1 MKKLLTLAALS
12 GLLASNALAFV
23 VDVNRPTPPGWFTI
37 PGGEFTVTA
46 HNPPDAAFNAIYNN
60 YVPATQLNGGFQTFC
75 LSLSTPA
82 LGNPENATLVNSGV
96 ASGTAF
102 LYNQFARGTLGGY
115 NYVGTRAASA
125 AELQAAIW
133 FLQGSPQW
141 EINALGGAFTSF
153 NAATDMFVLDAAGAT
168 GTYGVE
174 QLQLSTLAG
183 LQSQPMLALVN
194 IPDGGSTIMLLGFA
208 LSGFGLLARRIRR

>member
-1 MKKLLTLAALS
+1 MKKLLTLAALA
-12 GLLASNALAFV
+12 GILASNALAFE
-23 VDVNRPTPPGWFTI
+23 VDVNRPNPPGWFTV

-60 YVPATQLNGGFQTFC
+60 YVPATQLGGGFQTFC
-75 LSLSTPA
+75 LDLNTAA

-96 ASGTAF
+96 ASGTAL
-102 LYNQFARGTLGGY
+102 LYSEFARGTLGGY
-115 NYVGTRAASA
+115 NYGAGRAGSA

-133 FLQGSPQW
+133 YLQGSSLAH
-141 EINALGGAFTSF
+141 INALGGVFGSFTG
-153 NAATDMFVLDAAGAT
+153 ATDMFVMDAAGAS

-174 QLQLSTLAG
+174 QLHLSLLTGAT
-183 LQSQPMLALVN
+183 SQPMLALVN

-208 LSGFGLLARRIRR
+208 LSGFGLIARRIRR